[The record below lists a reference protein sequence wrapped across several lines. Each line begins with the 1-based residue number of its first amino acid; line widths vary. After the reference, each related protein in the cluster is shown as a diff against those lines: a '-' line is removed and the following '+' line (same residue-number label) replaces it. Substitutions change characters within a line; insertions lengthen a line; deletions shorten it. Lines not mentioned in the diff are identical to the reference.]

1 MESLESRIGYS
12 FKDKGLLR
20 DALTHSSYF
29 NENRS
34 ASHESN
40 ERLEFLGDAVL
51 GLIVGEYLFRRFPQL
66 PEGRLTRLRAEL
78 VCEKSLDGVA
88 RLIGLGEHLLLGRG
102 EASSGGRTRPSINAD
117 AVEALIAALYLD
129 GGFDE
134 PVKFIRRFILG
145 PFESGESV
153 RDRDAKSELQE
164 LVQRKSGQFLEYI
177 LVGES
182 GPDHMKEFTVEVC
195 LNGEPLARAS
205 GRSKKDAE
213 QHAALS
219 ALEKL
224 R

>member
-12 FKDKGLLR
+12 FKNKGLLR
-20 DALTHSSYF
+20 DALTHSSYY

-88 RLIGLGEHLLLGRG
+88 KLIGMGEHLLLGRG

-117 AVEALIAALYLD
+117 AVEALIAAMYLD
-129 GGFDE
+129 GGFE
-134 PVKFIRRFILG
+134 EAVKFIRRFILC
-145 PFESGESV
+145 PFEAGEGV

-164 LVQRKSGQFLEYI
+164 LVQKKSGQFLEYI

-182 GPDHMKEFTVEVC
+182 GPDHMKEFTVEVR
-195 LNGEPLARAS
+195 LNGEALARAA
-205 GRSKKDAE
+205 GHSKKDAE